1 VELLEVDVAAAGSP
15 ARLLPL
21 WFTWHGFLFL
31 GHSDGV
37 IDGLMGTCPIWRLGG
52 M

>member
-21 WFTWHGFLFL
+21 WFTWHGFLFF